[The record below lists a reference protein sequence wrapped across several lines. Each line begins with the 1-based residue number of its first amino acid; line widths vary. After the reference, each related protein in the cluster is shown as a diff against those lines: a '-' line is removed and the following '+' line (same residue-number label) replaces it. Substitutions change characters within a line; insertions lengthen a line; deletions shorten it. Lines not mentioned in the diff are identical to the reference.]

1 MYIISS
7 KTGGEMWLKG
17 IKIKGNLKAKKKRVL
32 REREIFKRMYIRMI
46 VSRTIRFLKRN
57 TIDCLEIEME
67 QNMRNTNVII
77 TFMFYKRVRRDTFPD
92 KNHIFNIS
100 KEMILMI
107 IIVLQYYIANQ
118 LYRLLYPP

>member
-32 REREIFKRMYIRMI
+32 REREICKRMYIRMI

-77 TFMFYKRVRRDTFPD
+77 TFMFYKRVRRDTLPD
-92 KNHIFNIS
+92 KYHILF
-100 KEMILMI
+100 
-107 IIVLQYYIANQ
+107 IVNVS
-118 LYRLLYPP
+118 

>member
-17 IKIKGNLKAKKKRVL
+17 IKIKGYLKAKKKRV
-32 REREIFKRMYIRMI
+32 EREMFKRMYIRMI

-67 QNMRNTNVII
+67 ENMRNTNVII
-77 TFMFYKRVRRDTFPD
+77 TFMFYKRVRRDTLPN
-92 KNHIFNIS
+92 KYHIFNIS
-100 KEMILMI
+100 QEIILI
-107 IIVLQYYIANQ
+107 ITRILKYYHQ
-118 LYRLLYPP
+118 